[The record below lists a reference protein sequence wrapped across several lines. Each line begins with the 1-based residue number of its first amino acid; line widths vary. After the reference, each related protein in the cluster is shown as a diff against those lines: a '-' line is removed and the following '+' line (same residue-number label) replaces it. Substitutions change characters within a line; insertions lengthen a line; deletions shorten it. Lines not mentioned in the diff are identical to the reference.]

1 MHSAI
6 DDTEMLDYNR
16 ESLLLHESTVLAK
29 SNMDARKRTPSQ
41 MIHKM
46 HENTPNSF
54 MKLTSNSN
62 AQSIRLSNQL

>member
-16 ESLLLHESTVLAK
+16 ESLLLHESTVLTK
-29 SNMDARKRTPSQ
+29 SNMEARKRTPSQ

-46 HENTPNSF
+46 LANIPNSF